1 MKIGGMTR
9 SHEPVP
15 PSVDSP
21 GTALRAR
28 LARRI
33 LCHIREHHLPVGHHL
48 TEQSLEEVLQVSRS
62 PIRGAL
68 CALAEMGVVERRPN
82 RGFFL
87 LRPAEALEPD
97 GRAVPECADELVYRA
112 IARDRLAGVLPA
124 VLTETEAMRRYD
136 LPRDRL
142 RAILARIAREGW
154 IERRP
159 GKGWSFLP
167 MIDTPA
173 AYRES
178 LEFRRVLEPAAL
190 LMPGFAIDSRVIERL
205 RREQEALLDGN
216 FSASQLEIVQADASF
231 HESLAGLSGN
241 CFVVRSI
248 ARINQLRRLLVF
260 QGATVRT
267 RPWRRERVR
276 EHLAIL
282 DLLERGERRDASRAL
297 AAHLAVVEEGVDEL
311 VPGASPGDAA
321 PGAACPDGGRERA

>member
-1 MKIGGMTR
+1 M
-9 SHEPVP
+9 SHRRCMSDLQDTIEGT
-15 PSVDSP
+15 P
-21 GTALRAR
+21 GRQGASLQAR

-33 LCHIREHHLPVGHHL
+33 LCHIRERRLPVGHHL

-68 CALAEMGVVERRPN
+68 CVLAEMGVVERRPN

-87 LRPAEALEPD
+87 LQPAEALEPD
-97 GRAVPECADELVYRA
+97 GGAVPECADEQVYRA
-112 IARDRLAGVLPA
+112 IARDRLAGTLPA

-167 MIDTPA
+167 MIDTPT

-178 LEFRRVLEPAAL
+178 LEFRRLLEPAAL
-190 LMPGFAIDSRVIERL
+190 LMPSFAIDSRVIERL
-205 RREQEALLDGN
+205 RREQQALLDSN
-216 FSASQLEIVQADASF
+216 FPASPLELLQADAHF

-241 CFVVRSI
+241 RFVVRSI
-248 ARINQLRRLLVF
+248 MRMNQLRALLALH
-260 QGATVRT
+260 QQTEVRT
-267 RPWRRERVR
+267 WPWRRERVL

-282 DLLERGERRDASRAL
+282 DLLERGERQAASRAL
-297 AAHLAVVEEGVDEL
+297 AQHLAAIEEGLAGL
-311 VPGASPGDAA
+311 VPGVSSEAGGAGGDA
-321 PGAACPDGGRERA
+321 GA